1 MNLGKLSYVDD
12 LRIIWGH
19 EEKNFTPWLAEN
31 ITLLGSVL
39 GLDLEVVSVEH
50 DIGAFSLDILAKD
63 TTSGHFVAIENQL
76 EITDHN
82 HLGQILTYAS
92 GVDARTVIW
101 ISKEVREEHQKAI
114 DWLNQITS
122 DDREFFAIE
131 IQLIKVDDSLPAPF
145 FNVKAAPNDWSK
157 EQNMKLQSAENI
169 TVKQEYYHTFFTALL
184 ERVHKELPG
193 FSNAKKVNYD
203 SWKTF
208 PSGVSGTVYDVAIR
222 QGNRLSCEVY
232 IDSGNKE
239 KNKQRFD
246 SVLAYKDEIE
256 DKLGKLSW
264 ERLDN
269 KTASRIACYIDFTN
283 DEEMLS
289 WAINKLKEFK
299 ETFKPI
305 ISKC

>member
-1 MNLGKLSYVDD
+1 M
-12 LRIIWGH
+12 
-19 EEKNFTPWLAEN
+19 
-31 ITLLGSVL
+31 
-39 GLDLEVVSVEH
+39 SVEH

-157 EQNMKLQSAENI
+157 EQNMKLQNAE
-169 TVKQEYYHTFFTALL
+169 VEHCPAVYSYYQF
-184 ERVHKELPG
+184 
-193 FSNAKKVNYD
+193 
-203 SWKTF
+203 
-208 PSGVSGTVYDVAIR
+208 
-222 QGNRLSCEVY
+222 
-232 IDSGNKE
+232 
-239 KNKQRFD
+239 
-246 SVLAYKDEIE
+246 
-256 DKLGKLSW
+256 
-264 ERLDN
+264 
-269 KTASRIACYIDFTN
+269 
-283 DEEMLS
+283 
-289 WAINKLKEFK
+289 
-299 ETFKPI
+299 
-305 ISKC
+305 